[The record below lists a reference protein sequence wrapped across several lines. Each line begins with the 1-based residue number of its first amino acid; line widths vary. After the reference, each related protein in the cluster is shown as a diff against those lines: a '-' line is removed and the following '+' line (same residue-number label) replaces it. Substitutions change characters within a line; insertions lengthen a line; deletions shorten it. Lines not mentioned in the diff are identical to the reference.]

1 MSQLPLL
8 RHDELDE
15 AGQQVWE
22 AVVSTRGQRVVSP
35 EGHLTGPFNAL
46 LHAPVAGLRVS
57 DLGAALRFHSSL
69 EPRLLELAVLTVAA
83 RWQAEYEWVAHAKLA
98 AQVGLSEEVVDA
110 LAERKDPP
118 LEDED
123 QRTVYTVARQVVDTG
138 HIEPAAWAAANKLL
152 GNRGLVELVFL
163 CGYYSLVSF
172 GLNAFDVPLLPG
184 DSPRWPA

>member
-8 RHDELDE
+8 KHDELDE
-15 AGQQVWE
+15 SGKATWD
-22 AVVSTRGQRVVSP
+22 AVVSTRGERVISP
-35 EGHLTGPFNAL
+35 EGTFTGPFNAL
-46 LHAPVAGLRVS
+46 LHAPGVGLRVS
-57 DLGAALRFHSSL
+57 DLGAELRFQSSL

-98 AQVGLSEEVVDA
+98 AQAGLSEDVVNA
-110 LAERKDPP
+110 LADRKEPP
-118 LEDED
+118 LTDDD
-123 QRTVYTVARQVVDTG
+123 QRTVYAAARQLVDTG
-138 HIEPAAWAAANKLL
+138 HLEPATWDAAQKLL

-184 DSPRWPA
+184 DSPRWH

>member
-8 RHDELDE
+8 KHDELDE
-15 AGQQVWE
+15 EGRATWD
-22 AVVSTRGQRVVSP
+22 AVVSTRGERVISP
-35 EGHLTGPFNAL
+35 QGTLTGPFNAL
-46 LHAPVAGLRVS
+46 LHAPGVGLRVS

-83 RWQAEYEWVAHAKLA
+83 RWQAEYEWAAHAKLA
-98 AQVGLSEEVVDA
+98 AAAGLSEEVVDA

-118 LEDED
+118 LADED

-138 HIEPAAWAAANKLL
+138 HIEPAAWDAAHKLL

>member
-1 MSQLPLL
+1 
-8 RHDELDE
+8 
-15 AGQQVWE
+15 
-22 AVVSTRGQRVVSP
+22 
-35 EGHLTGPFNAL
+35 
-46 LHAPVAGLRVS
+46 
-57 DLGAALRFHSSL
+57 
-69 EPRLLELAVLTVAA
+69 VLTVAA

-98 AQVGLSEEVVDA
+98 AQAGLSEEVVDA

-118 LEDED
+118 LQDED

-138 HIEPAAWAAANKLL
+138 HIEPAAWAAAHKLL

>member
-22 AVVSTRGQRVVSP
+22 AVISTRGQRVVNP

-46 LHAPVAGLRVS
+46 LHAPGVGLRVS

-69 EPRLLELAVLTVAA
+69 EPTLLELAVLTVAA
-83 RWQAEYEWVAHAKLA
+83 RWRAEYEWAAHARLA
-98 AQVGLSEEVVDA
+98 AQSGLSEEVVNA

-118 LEDED
+118 LRDDAE
-123 QRTVYTVARQVVDTG
+123 RTVYTVARQMVDTG
-138 HIEPAAWAAANKLL
+138 HIEPGVWTAAHELL

-184 DSPRWPA
+184 DSPRWPT